1 MTERTVSTGGG
12 QCDSEADGPADC
24 EVIFSILLIKRLPT
38 THTAPAEEMIDANC
52 SGTNQ
57 LCVDMKANCLF
68 VEL

>member
-24 EVIFSILLIKRLPT
+24 EVIFSILCFIYAKVDGKLF
-38 THTAPAEEMIDANC
+38 C

-57 LCVDMKANCLF
+57 LCVVLT
-68 VEL
+68 